1 MRAAVITAPG
11 SPDAIEIIDIATPEP
26 GAGEIRVRVAAA
38 GVNPVDLQTRA
49 GAFHDLG
56 WITQPDHVGLGWDVA
71 GTVTAVGPGA
81 GFAVGDRVAALSEGV
96 DRALGTY
103 AEEVVV
109 PAAAAAVVPDGL
121 SLTDAAT
128 VPLNALTAAQALD
141 LLGAPEG
148 RTLLVT
154 GAAGG
159 VGGYTVAFAAER
171 GWRVTGLA
179 RSTDAEFVT
188 AAGASALI
196 TEPTGAYDA
205 VVDAAVLADAA
216 VALTRDG
223 GHYVGVIPP
232 AVPDGAGRVR
242 TEAVMVTADSP
253 TLAKALAAT
262 AEGTLPAR
270 VHAALPLEQAA
281 LAHKAVAAG
290 GTRGR
295 HLLIPN

>member
-1 MRAAVITAPG
+1 MRAAVITEAG

-26 GAGEIRVRVAAA
+26 GPGEIRVRVAAA

-49 GAFHDLG
+49 GAFHELG
-56 WITQPDHVGLGWDVA
+56 WIDQPDHVGLGWDVA
-71 GTVTAVGPGA
+71 GTVTAVGAGA

-96 DRALGTY
+96 DRALGAY

-109 PAAAAAVVPDGL
+109 PADAAAVVPDGL
-121 SLTDAAT
+121 ALTDAAT
-128 VPLNALTAAQALD
+128 VPLNALTAAQAVH
-141 LLGAPEG
+141 LLGAPDG

-159 VGGYTVAFAAER
+159 VGGYAVAFAAEQ

-179 RSTDAEFVT
+179 RSTDAEFVA
-188 AAGASALI
+188 AAGADLI
-196 TEPTGAYDA
+196 TEPTGSYDA
-205 VVDAAVLADAA
+205 VLDAAVLADAA

-262 AEGTLPAR
+262 VAGTLPAR
-270 VHAALPLEQAA
+270 VHTTLPLEQAA
-281 LAHKAVAAG
+281 LAHKTLAAG
-290 GTRGR
+290 GIRGR
-295 HLLIPN
+295 LLLIAN